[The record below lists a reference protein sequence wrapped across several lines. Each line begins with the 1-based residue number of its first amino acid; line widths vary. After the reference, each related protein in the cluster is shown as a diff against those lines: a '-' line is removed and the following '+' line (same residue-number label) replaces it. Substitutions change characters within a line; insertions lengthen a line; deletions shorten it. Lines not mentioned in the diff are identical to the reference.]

1 MGQGRESYARYGR
14 LSGDVE
20 VRRARVIARLAG
32 RAVVCAL
39 LAAAFTGNFA
49 ARAAQDYPA
58 KPIRFL
64 VGFTPGGSSD
74 SVARLVGQKLGERL
88 GQQIV
93 VDNRGGASGN
103 IAAELVARSAPD
115 GYTLLLATP
124 GSLTIAPVL
133 KRHMAFDPDRDFAPI
148 TQIASTSA
156 VLLTLPAGPD
166 SIRELIARAKR
177 SPGKLNYA
185 SSGYGSSNHLAAE
198 LFKIMAGIDIVHVPY
213 KGSGQTM
220 PALLADEVQ
229 LMFGPVVPA
238 LPQVRSGRLK
248 ALGVTGAKRTL
259 AAPEIPTIAEAGL
272 PGYAIDSWYG
282 VAAPA
287 RTPNA
292 ILERLTQE
300 LRAIVKL
307 PDVSERLVREGT
319 DPIGNSP
326 SEFASYMR
334 AERIKWAKVAQAAH
348 IEPE

>member
-1 MGQGRESYARYGR
+1 MNARIPCG
-14 LSGDVE
+14 LVKF
-20 VRRARVIARLAG
+20 
-32 RAVVCAL
+32 AL
-39 LAAAFTGNFA
+39 LVAAIPGIGAEG
-49 ARAAQDYPA
+49 AAQDYPN

-74 SVARLVGQKLGERL
+74 SIARLVGQRLGERL

-93 VDNRGGASGN
+93 VDNRGGASGT
-103 IAAELVARSAPD
+103 IAAELVARSSPD

-124 GSLTIAPVL
+124 GSLTIAPIL
-133 KRHMAFDPDRDFAPI
+133 KRHMSFDAEKDFAPI

-156 VLLTLPAGPD
+156 VLLTLPAGPN
-166 SIRELIARAKR
+166 SIRELIERAKS

-198 LFKIMAGIDIVHVPY
+198 LFKIMTGIEIVHVPY

-220 PALLADEVQ
+220 PALLSGEVQ
-229 LMFGPVVPA
+229 LTFGPVVPA
-238 LPQVRSGRLK
+238 LPLVRSGRLK
-248 ALGVTGAKRTL
+248 ALGVTGARRTL
-259 AAPEIPTIAEAGL
+259 AAPEIPTIAEAGV

-287 RTPNA
+287 RTPA
-292 ILERLTQE
+292 RILDRLTLE
-300 LRAIVKL
+300 VRSIVKL

-326 SEFASYMR
+326 SEFLIYMR
-334 AERIKWAKVAQAAH
+334 GERIKWAKVAQAAH
-348 IEPE
+348 IKPE